1 MAATSYYTPYE
12 SDSDSD
18 TDSTT
23 SSGSINNIVNFRALA
38 ESLAAGPNLDVS
50 GQILFNKHAAG
61 TVAGYALTTGFP
73 TFSNYEIPVDP
84 SGNQLNTN
92 KEKLPLQPMTNVIML
107 ASNNRDK
114 GVYPQPT
121 SLTLRLPKTYSRV
134 TNFQIVQIKLLSSF
148 FYFRNDKHNTDI
160 SILESGR
167 TVANAAG
174 IIIPDIVTNYI
185 REGTYDINSLLTEL
199 TTQLNYTP
207 IFYDY
212 PAGFEEFAPRF
223 AATGDYSLNF
233 NYPGDTF
240 YDTNLNQYVPNPTMA
255 YIIGKYFQTQ
265 YAGLSSYSTDQLKM
279 AYYYPVLKEYLLDA
293 TYLADFPLNL
303 DTVVFINFLLQ
314 GETVESRCIY
324 TFQGLNDPVVLGV
337 INNNIT
343 LLNTYRVNH
352 TFRYFLVNKYVL
364 SYETNSNRI
373 TFSSPSLNTSLLNLL
388 NFKYNQFFAEQ
399 LSIYNITQAQYNTYN
414 TQNTISLA
422 VLNSMFYYIQKYL
435 AIYFGIGFNSFSL
448 DYIAHPVNLLPIR
461 DAYQATGIS
470 SNFDVNVLTGN
481 VIPISNDILSPL
493 RVDPPRFWN
502 RLTNLPQT
510 TYPLPLNL
518 ETGDPT
524 TSSNYPYSILLD
536 KQDRLHSMVN
546 PVTNYIYV
554 NRLTRYAD
562 ILVPIQ
568 PTQYTVFKF
577 RSPVRQTL
585 EVQTL
590 PRPTQY
596 RYPAYN
602 TLAATQ
608 GIYDASHVALF
619 DNSYCFIQN
628 AQNAAMDVTADFA
641 TSNLMSI
648 PGFSNQNT
656 TTNFGVNY
664 QSSINLWNND
674 GDSIY
679 VGNTRV
685 FYTFY
690 APYPTDYLTN
700 VAPAYRYPMSLT
712 LTHEPKGGPPLFLA
726 ALRMYLYH
734 DRGAFMADVSANRME
749 SSYNYISS
757 CAVSTN
763 ASTITFTF
771 NAYANQRY
779 YVMARSETTTPTTE
793 NFFITPWFPSG
804 TSYTALTS
812 TLTGFNPYANPQSAT
827 ALSNYNYAT
836 LADPAYIKLPIQAA
850 IQTTPV
856 LQSNDVALTFS
867 TVAMGYDIDGVSTD
881 LTHYIPYIQSN
892 INSNVY
898 PPSPVHIDPITGYIY
913 QSDKGYSKTYE
924 SYQYPA
930 SGNTLLSPT
939 GAQIYTP
946 KKITARQYSIVHYY
960 TNTYIPNSENQAPML
975 SSQMVSPTY
984 ISPLTATSAGG
995 LTGYQYGGSNQAI
1008 QLGDGVMG
1016 VSFIPS
1022 QGVWDIDRIMF
1033 KSVYTTASADENR
1046 GIQYIGI
1053 YFAASVHNKF
1063 TYDIKLSNAI
1073 AVLKLNS
1080 TITYNASYSNFGF
1093 DAVGGTYYE
1102 YTRDTSYLTGS
1113 PSYLCGYS
1121 QNVSTFNNDINSLY
1135 TCVPFDA
1142 QSNVTTYRGL
1152 AGSLVPYPYYSDA
1165 SGALAYYDGTSPVTA
1180 TSIVVPVVKASPDIN
1195 RGPPTGYTQTQ
1206 SAYEQSMPI
1215 GTTLLQ
1221 YIVPYSFVSKQNAF
1235 QPWNPLPYAP
1245 SKVVAD
1251 VSGFMLTQD
1260 NFYRVFKFDTNTT
1273 TRSFHE
1279 SYRFTLD
1286 QVFPPQS
1293 NVNFIGLA
1301 ANESSYAFF
1310 AYSNA
1315 SPYGSLLINVMN
1327 PATGVVEN
1335 RATYPIEYDLNT
1347 YQVTNLTY
1355 NNFGGYTLAL
1365 KNTGGIEAFC
1375 QHTSTLNP
1383 YTIYTES
1390 GAHDTDINRFITLQS
1405 PKEQYGRFYVA
1416 NYRTSIDGV
1425 NDYSYIDP
1433 SVYIVQD
1440 NPNYSYTATTYTRI
1454 PGFLP
1459 GILGTPT
1466 ISVFSLPATY
1476 RSPTVTRQPYKD
1488 NLFFTAASAPT
1499 SFFQITGFTA
1509 SNTSAYTSTAVLSQ
1523 SVYSFPSNISTLYP
1537 GANGGLWTNIGD
1549 VMYGNRNDS
1558 ADAPRT
1564 SGQAW
1569 QMFYP
1574 AQRIVFKQ
1582 VAKNFTFM
1590 NDLSGLNYAEYPH
1603 TALIAYNSR
1612 SKLLT
1617 DTSGQWGLESSSN
1630 FTVADFAFSGN
1641 YFNSRVFTVPLK
1653 PNTDYYLAVR
1663 GYSPTEK
1670 SQVMMRFNLTNR
1682 YDFGYTGLGDISDEI
1697 VMISTMN
1704 TSKFAPDYA
1713 ASLQNFNSNFIFGS
1727 NGITFGAGVIP
1738 GYGGT
1743 LLSSITGFPDF
1754 YGRFIGFYNTYNTNV
1769 QVINAINNASSSN
1782 LTTFIQT
1789 DLRYILPPTALN
1801 RQRYTDPLIYTILWK
1816 SSLIP
1821 QYASLEQEW
1830 GLGWNLGFAKAD
1842 TSYQTVQRADSFFKI
1857 LDDYIY
1863 LRLNPEYDMNRM
1875 DMGGKENLSAT
1886 MEPTGET
1893 KAYHAK
1899 LLLASF
1905 GNYAQTL
1912 VSNPLSFSPPL
1923 GRMDKLTFQLID
1935 KTGTVINNA
1944 DCEWDV
1950 MIQLTEE
1957 KPAAMIP
1964 IPIHLDPTARIQSVK
1979 KDIR

>member
-1 MAATSYYTPYE
+1 MATASYYRPYE

-23 SSGSINNIVNFRALA
+23 SSGSINNTVNFRALA
-38 ESLAAGPNLDVS
+38 ETLAAGPNIDLS
-50 GQILFNKHAAG
+50 GGILLTRPAAG
-61 TVAGYALTTGFP
+61 TITGYALTDGFP

-84 SGNQLNTN
+84 SGNKLNTN
-92 KEKLPLQPMTNVIML
+92 TEKLPFQPMTNIVML

-114 GVYPQPT
+114 TVYPQPT
-121 SLTLRLPKTYSRV
+121 SLTLRLPKTYTRV

-148 FYFRNDKHNTDI
+148 FYFRDDKHNTDI

-174 IIIPDIVTNYI
+174 VMVPDIVTNYI
-185 REGTYDINSLLTEL
+185 REGTYDINSLLSEL

-207 IFYDY
+207 IFYDF
-212 PAGFEEFAPRF
+212 AMGFEEFAPRF
-223 AATGDYSLNF
+223 AATGDYALNF

-240 YDTNLNQYVPNPTMA
+240 YDSLLNQYIPNPTMA
-255 YIIGKYFQTQ
+255 LIISKYFQSQ
-265 YAGLSSYSTDQLKM
+265 FAGLSSYSTDQLKV

-293 TYLADFPLNL
+293 SYIQEFPLNL
-303 DTVVFINFLLQ
+303 NIIVFINFLLPT
-314 GETVESRCIY
+314 ETVESRCIY
-324 TFQGLNDPVVLGV
+324 TFQGLNDPVVLSV

-343 LLNTYRVNH
+343 LLNTYRVKH
-352 TFRYFLVNKYVL
+352 TFRSYLINKYVL

-373 TFSSPSLNTSLLNLL
+373 TFSSPSLNTSLVNLL

-399 LSIYNITQAQYNTYN
+399 LSVYNITQAQYNEIN

-435 AIYFGIGFNSFSL
+435 AIYFGIGFNSFAL
-448 DYIAHPVNLLPIR
+448 EYIANPANLLPIR

-481 VIPISNDILSPL
+481 VTPITNNIISSL

-510 TYPLPLNL
+510 TYPFPLNL
-518 ETGDPT
+518 ETGNPT

-536 KQDRLHSMVN
+536 KQDRLHSMIDST
-546 PVTNYIYV
+546 TNYIYA
-554 NRLTRYAD
+554 NQLTRYAD
-562 ILVPIQ
+562 VIVPIQ

-602 TLAATQ
+602 VFAEAQ
-608 GIYDASHVALF
+608 GIYDASHVAIF
-619 DNSYCFIQN
+619 DNSYCFIEN

-641 TSNLMSI
+641 TSNLQSI
-648 PGFSNQNT
+648 PGFSNANT
-656 TTNFGVNY
+656 TTNFGSSY
-664 QSSINLWNND
+664 QDSISLWNGNET
-674 GDSIY
+674 SIY

-690 APYPTDYLTN
+690 APYPTDYQTN
-700 VAPAYRYPMSLT
+700 VAAAYRYPMSLS
-712 LTHEPKGGPPLFLA
+712 LTHDPNGSRPLLLGD
-726 ALRMYLYH
+726 LRMYLYH

-757 CAVSTN
+757 CVAKTN
-763 ASTITFTF
+763 TSTITFTF

-793 NFFITPWFPSG
+793 NFLITPWFPNG

-812 TLTGFNPYANPQSAT
+812 TLTGFDPYANPQSAT

-836 LADPAYIKLPIQAA
+836 LADPGYIKLPIQAA
-850 IQTTPV
+850 LQTTPTV
-856 LQSNDVALTFS
+856 QSNDVALTFS
-867 TVAMGYDIDGVSTD
+867 TVAMGYDISGVSTD
-881 LTHYIPYIQSN
+881 LTHYIPYVQSN
-892 INSNVY
+892 ANSNVY
-898 PPSPVHIDPITGYIY
+898 PPSPVHIDPITGFIY
-913 QSDKGYSKTYE
+913 QSDKGYSKLYE
-924 SYQYPA
+924 SYQYPLG
-930 SGNTLLSPT
+930 GNTILSQA

-946 KKITARQYSIVHYY
+946 KKINARQYSIVHYY

-975 SSQMVSPTY
+975 SSQMVSTNF
-984 ISPLTATSAGG
+984 ISPLTAASAGG

-1008 QLGDGVMG
+1008 QFGDGVMG

-1022 QGVWDIDRIMF
+1022 QGVWDIDRVMF

-1053 YFAASVHNKF
+1053 YFAASVNNKF
-1063 TYDIKLSNAI
+1063 VYDVKLSNAI
-1073 AVLKLNS
+1073 AVLKFSS
-1080 TITYNASYSNFGF
+1080 TVTYNASYSNFGF

-1102 YTRDTSYLTGS
+1102 YTRDTSYSTGS

-1142 QSNVTTYRGL
+1142 QSNLTTYKGL

-1165 SGALAYYDGTSPVTA
+1165 SGSLSYYDGTAPMTA
-1180 TSIVVPVVKASPDIN
+1180 TSIVVPVVKASPDLN

-1221 YIVPYSFVSKQNAF
+1221 YIVPYSFIAKQNAF
-1235 QPWNPLPYAP
+1235 QAWNPLPYAP

-1251 VSGFMLTQD
+1251 VSGFILTQD
-1260 NFYRVFKFDTNTT
+1260 NFYRVFNFDNNTSN
-1273 TRSFHE
+1273 RSFHE

-1286 QVFPPQS
+1286 QVYPPQS

-1335 RATYPIEYDLNT
+1335 RASYPIEYDLNT

-1365 KNTGGIEAFC
+1365 KNNAGIEAFC

-1390 GAHDTDINRFITLQS
+1390 GAHDADINRFITLQS

-1433 SVYIVQD
+1433 SVYIVQ
-1440 NPNYSYTATTYTRI
+1440 NNLNYAYNATTYTRV

-1459 GILGTPT
+1459 GILGFPQMT
-1466 ISVFSLPATY
+1466 VVSLPATY

-1509 SNTSAYTSTAVLSQ
+1509 SNTSAYTSTAVITQ

-1537 GANGGLWTNIGD
+1537 GANGGIWTNIND

-1558 ADAPRT
+1558 TDAPRT

-1582 VAKNFTFM
+1582 IAKNFTFM
-1590 NDLSGLNYAEYPH
+1590 NDMSKLTYAEYPH

-1612 SKLLT
+1612 TKLFT

-1630 FTVADFAFSGN
+1630 FSVADFAFSGN
-1641 YFNSRVFTVPLK
+1641 YFNSRIFTVPLE

-1697 VMISTMN
+1697 IMISTMN
-1704 TSKFAPDYA
+1704 SSKFAPDYTA
-1713 ASLQNFNSNFIFGS
+1713 ALQNFNSNFIFGS
-1727 NGITFGAGVIP
+1727 NGITFGGGVIP

-1769 QVINAINNASSSN
+1769 QVINSINNATSSN
-1782 LTTFIQT
+1782 LTAFIQT
-1789 DLRYILPPTALN
+1789 DLQYILPAAALN

-1821 QYASLEQEW
+1821 QYASLEEEW
-1830 GLGWNLGFAKAD
+1830 GLGWNLGYAKRD
-1842 TSYQTVQRADSFFKI
+1842 TPYQTVHGADSFFKI
-1857 LDDYIY
+1857 LDDYVY

-1935 KTGTVINNA
+1935 KMGTVINNN

-1957 KPAAMIP
+1957 KPMAVIP
-1964 IPIHLDPTARIQSVK
+1964 IPIHLDPTARVQSALTS
-1979 KDIR
+1979 